1 MFDYKKLLHKAV
13 SSGKPVSESS
23 PLFVDADVADAVSSM
38 TIDTVAQYAP
48 SARYKKQKLA
58 SSDYRTPPSH
68 KVHIS
73 ATLQRIATTWSYG
86 QKPSVPKG

>member
-48 SARYKKQKLA
+48 SSPYKKQQLA
-58 SSDYRTPPSH
+58 PSGDHTPPSCKAH
-68 KVHIS
+68 TS
-73 ATLQRIATTWSYG
+73 AALQRIA
-86 QKPSVPKG
+86 